1 MIKNELRY
9 KKKILNY
16 DDKSKIISNITL
28 NVILLR
34 LVYTLLITFTTSIT
48 CIFIFAA
55 FRNATWASA
64 SLGITFAS
72 LTLAIISAFL
82 LERDVISKELN
93 DKLYIYFD
101 LLKDFIEEGKSL
113 SKIEMIKRKLTRY
126 LGTLE
131 NNVNNVFIFKSS
143 ELEPELIQ
151 NIKQF
156 LDDDLM
162 YLLKNKKKDIILE
175 LMVNIKDTYLNAEG
189 LVLTRNTELVHEN
202 EHSMRME
209 LLKDTLER
217 CKIEKQS
224 LITETDQGIF
234 IGLSAKLIK
243 FVTSIYTLMI
253 VVVISIIS
261 IVYMNFTKEY
271 TILSANLS
279 ALGVFLPII
288 ISIIQSR
295 KK

>member
-9 KKKILNY
+9 KGKILNY
-16 DDKSKIISNITL
+16 DEKSKIISNITL
-28 NVILLR
+28 NVFLLR
-34 LVYTLLITFTTSIT
+34 LLYNLLIICIVSVIL
-48 CIFIFAA
+48 IFILA
-55 FRNATWASA
+55 FINTTWASV
-64 SLGITFAS
+64 SLGITIAT
-72 LTLAIISAFL
+72 LALAIIAAFS

-162 YLLKNKKKDIILE
+162 YLLKNKKKDNILE
-175 LMVNIKDTYLNAEG
+175 LMVYIKDTYLNAEG

-202 EHSMRME
+202 EHSMTME
-209 LLKDTLER
+209 MLKDTLEK

-234 IGLSAKLIK
+234 IGMSAKLIK
-243 FVTSIYTLMI
+243 FATNIYTIVIVAMI
-253 VVVISIIS
+253 LII
-261 IVYMNFTKEY
+261 YMNVAEEY
-271 TILSANLS
+271 TILSANVTLVS
-279 ALGVFLPII
+279 LFVPLIVLI
-288 ISIIQSR
+288 VQSR

>member
-9 KKKILNY
+9 KGKIFNY

-34 LVYTLLITFTTSIT
+34 LVYTLLITFMTSIT

-55 FRNATWASA
+55 FRNSTWASA

-72 LTLAIISAFL
+72 LTLAIIAAFL
-82 LERDVISKELN
+82 LERDVLSKELN

-143 ELEPELIQ
+143 ELEPVLIQ

-209 LLKDTLER
+209 LLKDALER

-243 FVTSIYTLMI
+243 FATSIYTLMI